1 MIAVTTVKHVRCCPS
16 GNLRRNLQKKKK
28 IGNRPNCAEGRKQ
41 RNFLGHVS
49 SEKRNI
55 ILIGERQVC
64 LG

>member
-1 MIAVTTVKHVRCCPS
+1 MFDAARREIS
-16 GNLRRNLQKKKK
+16 GEIYKKKKK
-28 IGNRPNCAEGRKQ
+28 IGNRPNCVEGRKQ